1 MFKKVGEET
10 KQRTKRLWQEG
21 KNTPWLVL
29 DTPSTCTV
37 IGEEPQPNLK
47 LLFTDEQREKRT
59 YLAINLNRLRDKNT
73 RFEFHRDF
81 LLQCVREKFV
91 PKGLELMVEPAIGN
105 HKRKF
110 LDNWY
115 SKLRQ
120 FSLSLMED
128 GLTTQEIA
136 KIKSSPRNKSRNNEK
151 WRIIQEGLET
161 T

>member
-1 MFKKVGEET
+1 MTG
-10 KQRTKRLWQEG
+10 RQEH
-21 KNTPWLVL
+21 TL
-29 DTPSTCTV
+29 TSSRYTSTCIV

-73 RFEFHRDF
+73 LRDF
-81 LLQCVREKFV
+81 LLQCVRQKFV

-105 HKRKF
+105 HKQKF
-110 LDNWY
+110 LDNWF

-151 WRIIQEGLET
+151 
-161 T
+161 

>member
-10 KQRTKRLWQEG
+10 TQRTKRLWQED

-29 DTPSTCTV
+29 DTPSFCIV

-73 RFEFHRDF
+73 LRDF
-81 LLQCVREKFV
+81 LLQCVRQKFV

-105 HKRKF
+105 HKQKF

-115 SKLRQ
+115 SKPIQL
-120 FSLSLMED
+120 SLSLMED

-136 KIKSSPRNKSRNNEK
+136 KIKSSPRNKSRNKEK
-151 WRIIQEGLET
+151 WRII
-161 T
+161 